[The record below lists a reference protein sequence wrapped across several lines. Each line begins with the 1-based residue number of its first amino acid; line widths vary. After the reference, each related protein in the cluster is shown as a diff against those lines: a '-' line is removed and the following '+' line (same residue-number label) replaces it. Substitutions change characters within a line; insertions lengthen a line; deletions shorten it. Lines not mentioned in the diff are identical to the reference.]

1 MAIIITSPVT
11 GSLKINNNSASP
23 QSNYL
28 CNLQTVN
35 IIGNVFQQ
43 AVDIQNSNGQVIV
56 ELPLKNISN
65 IGASGSAVFPTL
77 QNAVDA
83 IASLVMK

>member
-1 MAIIITSPVT
+1 MAIIVSSPVA
-11 GSLKINNNSASP
+11 GSLRINNSSASP

-56 ELPLKNISN
+56 ELPLKNITN
-65 IGASGSAVFPTL
+65 IGASGVGAFPTL

-83 IASLVMK
+83 ISSLVMH